1 MKSNQTSKPR
11 AHKPSKAPVY
21 QIIVDRNR
29 SYEDAMLWCNIA
41 RSIAEWLIFLTLYF
55 HWN

>member
-1 MKSNQTSKPR
+1 MTSNRTSKPR
-11 AHKPSKAPVY
+11 VRKPSKAPVY
-21 QIIVDRNR
+21 QIIVEHNH
-29 SYEDAMLWCNIA
+29 SYEDATLWCNIA

>member
-11 AHKPSKAPVY
+11 VRKPSKAPVY
-21 QIIVDRNR
+21 QIIVDRNCY
-29 SYEDAMLWCNIA
+29 YEDAMVWCNIA